1 MSVNIFTSNI
11 NYDSHT
17 ASISIY
23 MISQEDEQAILFQE
37 LAYFD
42 TFAKDIALP
51 DELESIERERI
62 THALELAEGNRS
74 KAAAAL
80 GIGRTLLIHKI
91 KKYDL

>member
-1 MSVNIFTSNI
+1 
-11 NYDSHT
+11 
-17 ASISIY
+17 
-23 MISQEDEQAILFQE
+23 MISKQNEQDILFQE

-42 TFAKDIALP
+42 TFAKDVALP

-62 THALELAEGNRS
+62 THALELAESNRS
-74 KAAAAL
+74 KAAKAL

>member
-1 MSVNIFTSNI
+1 
-11 NYDSHT
+11 
-17 ASISIY
+17 

-42 TFAKDIALP
+42 TFVKDIALP
-51 DELESIERERI
+51 DELENIERERI
-62 THALELAEGNRS
+62 VNALELAEGNRS

-91 KKYDL
+91 KKYNL

>member
-42 TFAKDIALP
+42 TFAKDVALP

-91 KKYDL
+91 KKYSL